1 MENMHLSLWDILLFP
16 VALPLRSIGWTLTY
30 LQNEAEKEGNVQ
42 ESTWNA
48 LVELEVLKEI
58 GEITDE
64 DYQDQRERMVTQ
76 WENVA
81 QEGPAEDE
89 K

>member
-1 MENMHLSLWDILLFP
+1 MENTHLSLWDILLFP
-16 VALPLRSIGWTLTY
+16 VALPLRSIGWTLSY

-64 DYQDQRERMVTQ
+64 DYQSQREQMLAQ
-76 WENVA
+76 WGTAA
-81 QEGPAEDE
+81 QEAAEDE
-89 K
+89 E